1 VPELCLIVGA
11 LTTHTYHS
19 YHCRALRVAA
29 MAGQHIVRPCRVQVA
44 SARAMAQLGGC
55 LQSAMKTSLSHGG
68 LQARARSHALAS
80 TSAAAPRSGTSLRI
94 ASQSLTAG
102 YLPARAAWP
111 CMSAQQHH
119 ASCHSSSRT
128 TAAGAAPSGDG
139 GPAAAS
145 GRRSAASSVK
155 LSAAQQRALST
166 GLPKLQRRGKTP
178 AAAVATLEKQQAAAP
193 KSGGES
199 AATAAPP
206 QDFLIVNF
214 YHLSDIADPD
224 EVSDFERMG

>member
-1 VPELCLIVGA
+1 
-11 LTTHTYHS
+11 
-19 YHCRALRVAA
+19 
-29 MAGQHIVRPCRVQVA
+29 MAGQHVLQPCGVQVA

-55 LQSAMKTSLSHGG
+55 LESAMKTSLSHGG
-68 LQARARSHALAS
+68 FQARARSHALAS
-80 TSAAAPRSGTSLRI
+80 TSAAAARSGTSLRI

-102 YLPARAAWP
+102 CLPARAAWP

-139 GPAAAS
+139 GPPSAS

-155 LSAAQQRALST
+155 LSAAQQRALSN

-178 AAAVATLEKQQAAAP
+178 ASAVATLEKQQAAAP
-193 KSGGES
+193 KNGES
-199 AATAAPP
+199 AATAAPL

-224 EVSDFERMG
+224 EVSDTERMG